1 MGRLRPRWRKMTW
14 VIVAWTVIF
23 AFWIGAAINNA
34 SNHTHAYC
42 LQHHGVLSVS
52 TCEQASN
59 TGTGI
64 GVFLLASLWVVGFI
78 VLSLVWFMT
87 RSKGR
92 ACPVCGNDVRKGL
105 TTCQRCGHDFAS
117 ARSAYQP
124 SAAVVTAEA
133 VPPTPVHGD
142 SRSSDP
148 PSPGRPHL
156 PTPRA
161 SAGSPVVVSVST
173 PSTASDVEEFGVFC
187 TACAQSFNDPDAR
200 FCSLCGAPRFRLTD
214 G

>member
-14 VIVAWTVIF
+14 VILVWTVIF

-42 LQHHGVLSVS
+42 LQHHGVLSVT

-64 GVFLLASLWVVGFI
+64 GVFLLAFLWVVGFI

-92 ACPVCGNDVRKGL
+92 TCPVCGNDVRKGL

-117 ARSAYQP
+117 ARSAP
-124 SAAVVTAEA
+124 HPPAVARAEA
-133 VPPTPVHGD
+133 VPPTPVHAD
-142 SRSSDP
+142 RAPSDTTSPARRHP
-148 PSPGRPHL
+148 PTLS
-156 PTPRA
+156 A
-161 SAGSPVVVSVST
+161 SAGSSVVSSVST
-173 PSTASDVEEFGVFC
+173 PSTASGVEEFGAFC
-187 TACAQSFNDPDAR
+187 TACAQSFNDPQAR
-200 FCSLCGAPRFRLTD
+200 FCSLCGTPRFYVTD